1 MKSKILPLIV
11 LTAVV
16 LIPLAPR
23 TLGQPAGANPQLLVE
38 PAEPVDPARLPD
50 VEGIHLG
57 MAPKDA
63 IAILRGIY
71 NPSANGASTVLYT
84 KFPNSSIPA
93 WPSFA
98 KGVLPGP
105 NGQTTDE
112 ITLTFS
118 MPPLPQTLV
127 GIQRTVTFGDHSPT
141 GGKVASSLIQK
152 YGPVA
157 GKKALFATGGLGWV
171 FDEQGNPVTGNSG
184 MLVQTYMPQ
193 SGSPDIHSPA
203 VLSTTWA
210 NLLPIDA
217 SEELR
222 VQRESPYPVTVV
234 ASLDASHPDYLIN
247 YLSVN
252 MSENGQGAR
261 SYLAA
266 QRYLQAI
273 VAEMKRRQ
281 IEQGEQQAG
290 PRL

>member
-11 LTAVV
+11 LIAVV

-23 TLGQPAGANPQLLVE
+23 ALGQPAGANPQLLVE
-38 PAEPVDPARLPD
+38 PAEAVDPSRLPD

-57 MAPKDA
+57 MTPKDA
-63 IAILRGIY
+63 IAVLKGIY
-71 NPSANGASTVLYT
+71 NPSANGASTVLYA
-84 KFPNSSIPA
+84 KFPYSSIPA
-93 WPSFA
+93 WPSVA
-98 KGVLPGP
+98 RGVLPGP

-141 GGKVASSLIQK
+141 ESKVASSLVQK

-171 FDEQGNPVTGNSG
+171 FDEQGNPVTGNTG
-184 MLVQTYMPQ
+184 MLVQNYMPGG
-193 SGSPDIHSPA
+193 GSPDIRSAAAISP
-203 VLSTTWA
+203 TWA

-217 SEELR
+217 TEELR
-222 VQRESPYPVTVV
+222 VERGSPYPVTVV
-234 ASLDASHPDYLIN
+234 ASLDNTHPDSLIN
-247 YLSVN
+247 YLSVS

-266 QRYLQAI
+266 QRYLQGI
-273 VAEMKRRQ
+273 LAEVKRRQ